1 MTDFYYF
8 PSAPTSALGE
18 SPLIH
23 LAHANGYPPECYRAL
38 AAQLT
43 PLGPVCAYLSRPLQ
57 PDQPPHHL
65 RDWGE
70 LADDM
75 ATALLPLAAQRPL
88 IGIGHSLGGMMTLI
102 AAARHPT
109 LFHALVVIDP
119 VLFPPWLSIANSIV
133 KSLGLTDRLTP
144 LIPATL
150 RRRRQFASREAM
162 FANYRPK
169 PVFARLSDSALWD
182 YVDSMALPQADG
194 TVTLRYPPEW
204 EAQVYRTMPHDGW
217 RYPRRIR
224 QPLLILRGEHTDTF
238 FHPAAARLQRQVPGA
253 VYHTVPNT
261 GHLLPLESP
270 EVVGQLIVE
279 FLTPRIATPPHKHKL
294 AEYHTG
300 LG

>member
-1 MTDFYYF
+1 MTDFHHF
-8 PSAPTSALGE
+8 PPAPTIAPGE
-18 SPLIH
+18 RPFIH

-38 AAQLT
+38 VAQLSH
-43 PLGPVCAYLSRPLQ
+43 LGLVFSYLSRPLQ

-70 LADDM
+70 LADEM
-75 ATALLPLAAQRPL
+75 AAALLPLAAQRPL
-88 IGIGHSLGGMMTLI
+88 VGIGHSMGGMMTLI

-109 LFHALVVIDP
+109 LFRALVVIDP
-119 VLFPPWLSIANSIV
+119 VLFPPWLSFANGIV
-133 KSLGLTDRLTP
+133 KALGLTDRLNP

-150 RRRRQFASREAM
+150 RRRRQFASRDAM

-169 PVFARLSDSALWD
+169 PVFARLSDAALRD
-182 YVDSMALPQADG
+182 YVDSMAVPQADG
-194 TVTLRYPPEW
+194 TVTLRYAPEW

-238 FHPAAARLQRQVPGA
+238 FHPAAARLQRLVSGA
-253 VYHTVPNT
+253 VYHTVPDT
-261 GHLLPLESP
+261 GHLLPLEAP
-270 EVVGQLIVE
+270 DVVGQHIVN
-279 FLTPRIATPPHKHKL
+279 FLAPHVAGREHIL
-294 AEYHTG
+294 AEYPMN